1 MRESQADPDAR
12 QKLRRGT
19 PFPNFDLVMSRIKQV
34 TTLLGGVKKSMDRTT
49 IGTIGA
55 GVFAQF
61 ALVISGIVA
70 ARALGV
76 EDRGRLALVQSVAIA
91 SSFVISLGLPVA
103 IAFWVAKNEHS
114 SRPVLRAARG
124 VIVAQLLLAVVVPAA
139 LLIAIF
145 ADAEENVQLAA
156 TISLPATFV
165 LIVGLYV
172 AGMLQG
178 LHRFLA
184 YNIFRTAP
192 ILAYG
197 LGVLTLWIFGYTEL
211 DDFVLIYITAWGI
224 AALIGAR
231 IVLKSLPPDSNEPVA
246 ARPLVV
252 YGLKGQ
258 IGNASPLENFQI
270 DQLIIAAIGGPV
282 VLGFYV
288 GGMAFTNLPRFVA
301 MSIGAVAFPRTAA
314 SLETGG
320 ATRKAL
326 DALVLTLVVSLAV
339 IIPLEFLVGW
349 LIPLLFGD
357 AFEASIPVARVL
369 LISALFLSLRRVL
382 GDVMRG
388 GGVPLPSTAAEIV
401 SWITYA
407 ICIYPLMERSG
418 ATGAA
423 IAMTLAS
430 ATSLLWLTIAAIKVI
445 RKHHNIQPPSTAE
458 NAGA

>member
-1 MRESQADPDAR
+1 
-12 QKLRRGT
+12 
-19 PFPNFDLVMSRIKQV
+19 MSRISQAKS
-34 TTLLGGVKKSMDRTT
+34 LLGSLRKSIDRTT
-49 IGTIGA
+49 VGTVGA

-91 SSFVISLGLPVA
+91 SSFVIALGLPIA
-103 IAFWVAKNEHS
+103 IAFWIAQNERS
-114 SRPVLRAARG
+114 SRAVLRAARG
-124 VIVAQLLLAVVVPAA
+124 VIAAQLALALIIPAL

-145 ADAEENVQLAA
+145 ANAASDVQLAA
-156 TISLPATFV
+156 LISLPATFV

-172 AGMLQG
+172 AGVLQG

-197 LGVLTLWIFGYTEL
+197 IGVLVLWIFDLTQL
-211 DDFVLIYITAWGI
+211 DDFVLVFVAAWGI
-224 AALIGAR
+224 AALVGTR
-231 IVLKSLPPDSNEPVA
+231 VVLRSLPPDEGTEVES
-246 ARPLVV
+246 RDLVV

-258 IGNASPLENFQI
+258 IGNASPLETFQI

-314 SLETGG
+314 SLKTGG

-326 DALVLTLVVSLAV
+326 DALMLTLVVSLAV

-349 LIPLLFGD
+349 LIPFLFGD
-357 AFEASIPVARVL
+357 AFEQSIPMARIL

-388 GGVPLPSTAAEIV
+388 GGVPLPGTAAEIV
-401 SWITYA
+401 SWITYG
-407 ICIYPLMERSG
+407 ICIWPLTNSSG

-430 ATSLLWLTIAAIKVI
+430 ATSCC
-445 RKHHNIQPPSTAE
+445 
-458 NAGA
+458 G